1 MAMGMIRTFV
11 LGLCAVTAVSWAQT
25 RYKVDINAETPE
37 GQLLQQI
44 GQEQD
49 PPKRIPL
56 LEQFLSKHASHAAA
70 PWVTGQLML
79 AAQKVNAHDKVL
91 PAADKLIALDGADIE
106 VAFAGLQAAVAKD
119 DAPLIAK
126 WAKIVVDTGKKA
138 SAAPEPKDEEEQERW
153 KWRVATSKEDQA
165 PKRAEY
171 EVYMAGQ
178 RTKDLSVR
186 ESMLDTLAALNP
198 KSEYVPQLRA
208 MTFIGYRQAGQN
220 DKALA
225 FAAKAADTGVAD
237 EDMLLLLTYTAFEK
251 KDQAAV
257 VTNADRLADLLRT
270 KAAPAGV
277 DAATW
282 DKKKNTT
289 LGAGLW
295 FKGMT
300 LAAASKWKETDA
312 TLREALPL
320 VDDNVDMKSHTL
332 FNIAFANY
340 KMGNAAEALN
350 FNNQC
355 AAVKGP
361 KQAEAAKNAAV
372 LRQQGAG
379 STPKKAGAR
388 KK

>member
-1 MAMGMIRTFV
+1 MGLGMVKTFV
-11 LGLCAVTAVSWAQT
+11 LGLCVAAAAGFAQS

-49 PPKRIPL
+49 PPKRVPL

-79 AAQKVNAHDKVL
+79 AAQKVNLHDKVL
-91 PAADKLIALDGADIE
+91 PAADKLIALDASDIE

-119 DAPLIAK
+119 DAALIAK
-126 WAKIVVDTGKKA
+126 WARIVVDTGAKA
-138 SAAPEPKDEEEQERW
+138 AAAPEPKDEEELERW
-153 KWRVATSKEDQA
+153 KWRVATSKPDQA

-171 EVYMAGQ
+171 EVFMAGQ
-178 RTKDLSVR
+178 RAKDMKVR
-186 ESMLDTLAALNP
+186 ESMLDALAGLNP
-198 KSEYVPQLRA
+198 KSEYVPQLRT
-208 MTFIGYRQAGQN
+208 MTFLGYRQANEN

-225 FAAKAADTGVAD
+225 FAAKAAEAGTAD

-251 KDQAAV
+251 KDQAGV
-257 VTNADRLADLLRT
+257 VANADKLADLLRT
-270 KAAPAGV
+270 KPAPAGL
-277 DAATW
+277 DAAAW

-350 FNNQC
+350 FNTQC

-379 STPKKAGAR
+379 ATSKKAGAR